1 MRRRILYPFKTF
13 SDRELFEAS
22 KMMTCD
28 DEVPGCGFP
37 FNFEDYLNLDG
48 TQVVPNMDAQ
58 PMQLDGEESKSRSDS
73 LTSWKS
79 CSSLNESGYSSD
91 ESASPR
97 MDEALPSPGNNCLDL
112 DQHTTPGLMEC
123 LGPTEDWSN
132 YPPYTWTAAQ
142 LESFLKS
149 VWNSNN
155 ITGEYDLDKLDLTG
169 PELWCSTADD
179 LKKRSEY
186 GGLLY
191 EALTQIAS
199 SSQWESSSTSYG
211 GCYDPSSDEMF
222 NLLAMQ
228 DSPYFSLPDDLPV
241 EEIHRLLAQSDETND
256 MDDSHAVIG
265 NIDGDFDSNSQ
276 EVAGHVTS
284 SASHSFAQNNSVTEV
299 AGSLS
304 KPQSTHTRGYSVG
317 SYAAQHNSGA
327 NGFCASRLWPP
338 NGCYPPCV
346 PSLNGFP
353 PPRQPPRSLPELTRN
368 KDLPPVPPL
377 IKSPDLPSP
386 SSPPDNFPRSSLQ
399 TLSLA
404 ASFLEKSNPLFDQ
417 ASQTKKASSE
427 ERTSRGARY
436 EEPFSAG
443 SHGENGPLPPD
454 VKKPRLDTSFV
465 SQKKP
470 PSNGV
475 QPPMKPTPAESQ
487 VPFPANLSP
496 KSCGDSDY
504 GEERVSP
511 SPPTSPYPR
520 GSPSQRGCDSPVAR
534 RRNSSSSTD
543 SGTEDAKDGNHSR
556 SDSST
561 KSSTSGSPGA
571 KPRVGRRKQT
581 RSLHL
586 WEFLKELLENKD
598 TCPRYITWIEREEG
612 IFRLVN
618 SGAVA
623 KLWGQRK
630 NRRNMNYEKMSRAL
644 RYYYERKILER
655 VPGQRL
661 IYKFAPDTMKE
672 CNFSFMK
679 KDG

>member
-1 MRRRILYPFKTF
+1 
-13 SDRELFEAS
+13 
-22 KMMTCD
+22 MMNFV
-28 DEVPGCGFP
+28 DEVPGWGSPYCVEGLP
-37 FNFEDYLNLDG
+37 FLDG
-48 TQVVPNMDAQ
+48 TQVVPEMTAQ
-58 PMQLDGEESKSRSDS
+58 DLDGYPPMQLDGEESKSRSDGV
-73 LTSWKS
+73 TSWKS
-79 CSSLNESGYSSD
+79 CSSLTDHESGYSSD

-97 MDEALPSPGNNCLDL
+97 MDEALPSPANNCLDL
-112 DQHTTPGLMEC
+112 DQNTTPGLMEC
-123 LGPTEDWSN
+123 LGPTEDWFN

-149 VWNSNN
+149 VRESYN
-155 ITGEYDLDKLDLTG
+155 IPGECDLEKLDLTG

-179 LKKRSEY
+179 LKRRTEY
-186 GGLLY
+186 GELLY
-191 EALTQIAS
+191 EALNQFPS
-199 SSQWESSSTSYG
+199 NSQWESNSTSCG
-211 GCYDPSSDEMF
+211 GYKDPSSDEMF
-222 NLLAMQ
+222 NLQILAEQ
-228 DSPYFSLPDDLPV
+228 DPSSSPFLDDLPV
-241 EEIHRLLAQSDETND
+241 EEILRILQQNDETPD
-256 MDDSHAVIG
+256 MGDSPAVKG
-265 NIDGDFDSNSQ
+265 NIDGDFDSGPQ
-276 EVAGHVTS
+276 EVPDPVTT
-284 SASHSFAQNNSVTEV
+284 SASNSLFAQNNPVTEV
-299 AGSLS
+299 GGSLS
-304 KPQSTHTRGYSVG
+304 KPQASYTSAFSVG
-317 SYAAQHNSGA
+317 GYAAHNSGA

-338 NGCYPPCV
+338 NGNYPPCV

-386 SSPPDNFPRSSLQ
+386 SSPLDNFPRSSLQ

-404 ASFLEKSNPLFDQ
+404 ASFLEKSSPLFDQ
-417 ASQTKKASSE
+417 APQIKKAPSE
-427 ERTSRGARY
+427 ERSSRGARY

-443 SHGENGPLPPD
+443 NHGDNGLSPPD
-454 VKKPRLDTSFV
+454 VKRPRLDTSFV
-465 SQKKP
+465 THKKL

-475 QPPMKPTPAESQ
+475 QPPIKLTPAESQ
-487 VPFPANLSP
+487 VPFPADLSP

-543 SGTEDAKDGNHSR
+543 SGTEDAKDGNRSR

-561 KSSTSGSPGA
+561 KSSSSGSPGA